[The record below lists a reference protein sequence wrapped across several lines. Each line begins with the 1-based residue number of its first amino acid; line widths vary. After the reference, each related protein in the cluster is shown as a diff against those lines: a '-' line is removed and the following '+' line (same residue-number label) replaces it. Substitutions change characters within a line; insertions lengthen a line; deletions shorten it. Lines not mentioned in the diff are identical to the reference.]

1 MDLLIHHKELD
12 TADKVQLII
21 SYILQLI
28 IIGSAAYLCYKE
40 QWLNALLV
48 IGILLLTLIPSM
60 VRKGYKV
67 MLPVEFD
74 LLTVGFIFLALYLG
88 EVHAYYTK
96 YWWWDIV
103 LHTSSG
109 FLLGIAGFVLIYVL
123 NEEKKINVML
133 NIKFL
138 CLFAFAFA
146 VAMGAIWEIIE
157 FTLDQT
163 INTTMQHNS
172 LYDTMWDLIV
182 DTAGALV
189 ISILGYFYIS
199 SRGFLIFDRMLH
211 RMVDNNPHLFKKRKF
226 VDKVKNASA
235 NIKFKLKRKLHQSK
249 EKLKHSKNRILRRAK
264 RKNRN

>member
-12 TADKVQLII
+12 TADRVQLVI

-28 IIGSAAYLCYKE
+28 IVSSAAYLCYKE

-48 IGILLLTLIPSM
+48 IGILLLTLIPSI

-74 LLTVGFIFLALYLG
+74 LITVCFIFLALYLG
-88 EVHAYYTK
+88 EIHSYYTK
-96 YWWWDIV
+96 FWWWDIV

-123 NEEKKINVML
+123 NEEKKINLMF
-133 NIKFL
+133 NPKFL

-146 VAMGAIWEIIE
+146 VAMGGIWEIIE
-157 FTLDQT
+157 FTLDQS
-163 INTTMQHNS
+163 INTTMQHSS

-182 DTAGALV
+182 DTAGATI

-199 SRGFLIFDRMLH
+199 KRGFLLFDRMLH
-211 RMVDNNPHLFKKRKF
+211 RMVDNNPQLFRKRKI
-226 VDKVKNASA
+226 VEKVRNASA
-235 NIKFKLKRKLHQSK
+235 NLKYKIKHKIHQSR
-249 EKLKHSKNRILRRAK
+249 ERIKHSKNRLLRRTK
-264 RKNRN
+264 RKNKE